1 MAQKPPKGK
10 SAGSVTDE
18 ALRVFVGIDLR
29 DLYSGLETET
39 ARLLSEF
46 AQRGLSGEALGNAV
60 ADELKSIGTAALERA
75 GRESTHKGFVLGR
88 NLEAQARPEE
98 IGEVIRTAVLDENT
112 CTEEDYG
119 DGKPRCRE
127 LDGAVRQFNSPEY
140 FEVMPPAGCEG
151 GAQCRCFD
159 MFRKKAA

>member
-29 DLYSGLETET
+29 DLYSGLETES
-39 ARLLSEF
+39 ARLFSEF

-60 ADELKSIGTAALERA
+60 ADELKSLGTAALERA

-98 IGEVIRTAVLDENT
+98 IGEVVRTAVLDENT

-119 DGKPRCRE
+119 DGEPRCYE
-127 LDGAVRQFNSPEY
+127 LDGRVFAFNSPDY
-140 FEVMPPAGCEG
+140 FEFMPPSHCEG
-151 GAQCRCFD
+151 GAQCRCIPIY
-159 MFRKKAA
+159 RKAA